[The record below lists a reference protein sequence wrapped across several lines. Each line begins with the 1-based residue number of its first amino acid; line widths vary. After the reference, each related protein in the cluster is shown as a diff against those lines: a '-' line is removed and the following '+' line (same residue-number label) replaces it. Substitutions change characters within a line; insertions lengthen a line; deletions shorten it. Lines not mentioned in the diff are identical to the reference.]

1 MKKKKSEFAE
11 CVLKKRPC
19 WLVAPSYGICMGFL
33 SNNHPTDEDCAEWR
47 AKWEERF
54 KKAQKDFIDM
64 LFDKG
69 DKNGT
74 GSEGT
79 LRKDESSS

>member
-1 MKKKKSEFAE
+1 MKKKKSEFHE

-19 WLVAPSYGICMGFL
+19 ELVAPSYGICMGFL
-33 SNNHPTDEDCAEWR
+33 SNNHPTDEDCAQWR
-47 AKWEERF
+47 ANLE
-54 KKAQKDFIDM
+54 KAQKDFIDM

-69 DKNGT
+69 DKNEQR
-74 GSEGT
+74 SEGT